1 MTSKATTSLRGDEA
15 VGQVLLDVDGVAE
28 RLSVSPRMVR
38 KMIAERRIPHFK
50 VGTLVRFDAHDVD
63 EWLRASCRVEV
74 ID

>member
-1 MTSKATTSLRGDEA
+1 MN
-15 VGQVLLDVDGVAE
+15 VGLLDVDGAAE

-50 VGTLVRFDAHDVD
+50 VGSLVRFDSKDLD
-63 EWLRASCRVEV
+63 EWLRKSCRVEV